1 MGTGIPEGKN
11 AIPDDW
17 QSSASTLRFSR
28 WGLALPFSHA
38 VHVPGEI
45 PTREEKVFESIPRIA
60 RITRILAASSIIKSS
75 LLEDPSLSSLRTQ
88 VVHWRKRLESNQ
100 NHLLQEPDSSPR
112 PLPQNWSQDSDL
124 NPRPSDWKAAALPL
138 SYPRLVPPPVYRSFS
153 C

>member
-45 PTREEKVFESIPRIA
+45 PTREENVFESIPRIA
-60 RITRILAASSIIKSS
+60 RITRILAASSIIKSI
-75 LLEDPSLSSLRTQ
+75 LRADPSLSSLQTQ

-100 NHLLQEPDSSPR
+100 NHLLQDPDSY
-112 PLPQNWSQDSDL
+112 
-124 NPRPSDWKAAALPL
+124 PRPSDWKAAALPL

-153 C
+153 CELRGSSWDSDMKDTF